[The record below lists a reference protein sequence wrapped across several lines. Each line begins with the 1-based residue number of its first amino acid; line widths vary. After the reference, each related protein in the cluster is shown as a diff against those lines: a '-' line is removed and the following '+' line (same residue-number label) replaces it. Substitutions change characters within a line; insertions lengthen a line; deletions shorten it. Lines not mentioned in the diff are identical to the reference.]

1 MFFDFDSY
9 SYYVRPGFTDAGKSF
24 RTLSCIVDEEMGLD
38 SRGKAM
44 FIFCNKARNTLKILV
59 WDDGYWVL
67 SKRLERGTFAW
78 PVNNDEA
85 MSITKDDIRR
95 IIQGEDIFRRLPRMP
110 RKIIY

>member
-1 MFFDFDSY
+1 MVKISGLFWLNSVVFNN
-9 SYYVRPGFTDAGKSF
+9 
-24 RTLSCIVDEEMGLD
+24 EEMGLD
-38 SRGKAM
+38 PRAKAM
-44 FIFCNKARNTLKILV
+44 FIFCNKARNALKILV

-95 IIQGEDIFRRLPRMP
+95 IIQGEDIFRRLPQMP